1 MPVDYINIIDR
12 VWGHLNLDSGNKCGA
27 EDKHVKRLYQGIT
40 TSLGEDKKGRDVWAP
55 PGQLQKSIH
64 YLKDRNKTKGLS
76 GDSDL
81 KGF

>member
-40 TSLGEDKKGRDVWAP
+40 TSLGEDKKGRDV
-55 PGQLQKSIH
+55 
-64 YLKDRNKTKGLS
+64 
-76 GDSDL
+76 
-81 KGF
+81 